1 MRREMLF
8 LADGGKERL
17 ALGRRASVLGMI
29 CNVLL
34 FAVKLLLGLLSG
46 SVAVA
51 ADGVNNL
58 TDAASNVV
66 ALLGFQL
73 AARPADEEH
82 PYGHGRYEYLAG
94 LTVAV
99 LVLVAGVEL
108 LREGVRE
115 IARPT
120 AVAFSWPMAAALALS
135 VAVKLGMMVFY
146 RRTGRKIGSETLRA
160 SAADSRNDAL
170 TTAAVLAGMLISWK
184 WGVALDGWLAAA
196 VALFVLASGFFT
208 VRDTVDLLVGKKP
221 SPEEVAHIREKI
233 LACPGVLGT
242 HDLLVHDYGPGRRFA
257 SVHVEMA
264 AEGDPMARR
273 AALEALAKDFLEDDG
288 LRILFQY
295 DPISGADTAENRLRE
310 HLAGRVTVI
319 DPRMTV
325 HDLRL
330 RRVDGTMRV
339 RFDCYVPAD
348 VTVPEQEVLHMLEN
362 IVREVYPDCAC
373 HVTIDRDYVSA
384 G

>member
-1 MRREMLF
+1 MLF
-8 LADGGKERL
+8 LADSGKTRL
-17 ALGRRASVLGMI
+17 AKGRRASILGMA
-29 CNVLL
+29 CNGLL
-34 FAVKLLLGLLSG
+34 FVLKLLAGLASG
-46 SVAVA
+46 SIAVV

-58 TDAASNVV
+58 TDAASNLVT
-66 ALLGFQL
+66 LLGFQL
-73 AARPADEEH
+73 SARPADEEH

-108 LREGVRE
+108 LREGIGE
-115 IARPT
+115 LAHPT
-120 AVAFSWPMAAALALS
+120 PVAFSLPMAALLALTA
-135 VAVKLGMMVFY
+135 AVKLGMMAFY
-146 RRTGRKIGSETLRA
+146 RHTGRKIGSDALLV

-170 TTAAVLAGMLISWK
+170 ATAAVLAGMLAARR
-184 WGVALDGWLAAA
+184 WGIALDGWLATA
-196 VALFVLASGFFT
+196 VAVFVLVSGFST
-208 VRDTVDLLVGKKP
+208 LRDTLDLLVGKKP
-221 SPEEVAHIREKI
+221 SQAEIAHIREKI
-233 LACPGVLGT
+233 LACPEVLGT

-257 SVHVEMA
+257 SVHVEVS

-273 AALEALAKDFLEDDG
+273 SALEALARDFLENDG

-319 DPRMTV
+319 DPRLSV

-330 RRVDGTMRV
+330 RRVDGTMRAE
-339 RFDCYVPAD
+339 FDCFVPAD
-348 VTVPEQEVLHMLEN
+348 VTVPEPEIVGMLEN
-362 IVREVYPDCAC
+362 IVRELYPEAACA
-373 HVTIDRDYVSA
+373 VTIDRDYIAA

>member
-1 MRREMLF
+1 MEK
-8 LADGGKERL
+8 AGGERL
-17 ALGRRASVLGMI
+17 ALGRRASALGMA
-29 CNVLL
+29 CNLAL
-34 FAVKLLLGLLSG
+34 FLGKLLVGLASG
-46 SVAVA
+46 SVAVV

-66 ALLGFQL
+66 GLLGFQL
-73 AARPADEEH
+73 AARPADAEH

-108 LREGVRE
+108 MREGMRE
-115 IARPT
+115 LWHPT
-120 AVAFSWPMAAALALS
+120 AVAFSWVMAGTLAVS
-135 VAVKLGMMVFY
+135 IVVKTAMMAYY
-146 RRTGRKIGSETLRA
+146 RHTGRRIGSGTLLV

-170 TTAAVLAGMLISWK
+170 TTAAVLAGMLISWR
-184 WGVALDGWLAAA
+184 WNVALDGVLTVA
-196 VALFVLASGFFT
+196 VAAFVLFSGFST

-221 SPEEVAHIREKI
+221 SPEEIGHIREKI

-273 AALEALAKDFLEDDG
+273 TALEALAKDFLEDDG

-319 DPRMTV
+319 DPRATV

-330 RRVDGTMRV
+330 RRVDGTMRAE
-339 RFDCYVPAD
+339 FDCFVPAD
-348 VTVPEQEVLHMLEN
+348 VTLPEHEIVGMLEN
-362 IVREVYPDCAC
+362 IVREIYPDAACA
-373 HVTIDRDYVSA
+373 VTIDRDYIAA

>member
-1 MRREMLF
+1 MEK
-8 LADGGKERL
+8 AGGERL
-17 ALGRRASVLGMI
+17 ALGRRASALGMA
-29 CNVLL
+29 CNLAL
-34 FAVKLLLGLLSG
+34 FLGKLLVGLASG
-46 SVAVA
+46 SVAVV

-66 ALLGFQL
+66 GLLGFQL
-73 AARPADEEH
+73 AARPADAEH

-108 LREGVRE
+108 MREGMRE
-115 IARPT
+115 LWHPT
-120 AVAFSWPMAAALALS
+120 AVAFSWVMAGTLAVS
-135 VAVKLGMMVFY
+135 IVVKTAMMAYY
-146 RRTGRKIGSETLRA
+146 RHTGRRIGSGTLLV

-170 TTAAVLAGMLISWK
+170 TTAAVLAGMLISWR
-184 WGVALDGWLAAA
+184 WNVALDGVLTVA
-196 VALFVLASGFFT
+196 VAAFVLFSGFST

-221 SPEEVAHIREKI
+221 SPEEIGHIREKI

-273 AALEALAKDFLEDDG
+273 TALEALAKDFLENDG

-295 DPISGADTAENRLRE
+295 DPISGSDTEENRLRE
-310 HLAGRVTVI
+310 HLAGRMTVI
-319 DPRMTV
+319 DPRLTV

-330 RRVDGTMRV
+330 RRVDGVIRAE
-339 RFDCYVPAD
+339 FDCFVPPD
-348 VTVPEQEVLHMLEN
+348 VTVPEEELRRMLAN
-362 IVREVYPDCAC
+362 IVRELYPDGQCA
-373 HVTIDRDYVSA
+373 VTIDRDYISA